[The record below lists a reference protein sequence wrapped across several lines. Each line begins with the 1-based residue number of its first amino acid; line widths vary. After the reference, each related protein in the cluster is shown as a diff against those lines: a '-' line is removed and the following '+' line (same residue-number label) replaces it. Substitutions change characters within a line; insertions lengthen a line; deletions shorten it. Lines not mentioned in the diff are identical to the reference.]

1 MADGEFA
8 YSHPNYP
15 KVEKLNITNNIK
27 NRIIFIFFIAVKIYI
42 QKFFFL
48 FLALPSG
55 AASSG
60 FKIVSE
66 CQHMCP
72 SMI

>member
-42 QKFFFL
+42 QKFFFFFWL
-48 FLALPSG
+48 YHLGLPLLDSK
-55 AASSG
+55 SYPS
-60 FKIVSE
+60 VSI
-66 CQHMCP
+66 CVP
-72 SMI
+72 P